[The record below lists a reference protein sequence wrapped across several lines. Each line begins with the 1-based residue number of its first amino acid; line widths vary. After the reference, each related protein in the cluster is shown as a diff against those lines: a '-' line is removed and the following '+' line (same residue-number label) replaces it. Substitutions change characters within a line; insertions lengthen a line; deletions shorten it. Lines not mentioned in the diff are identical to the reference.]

1 MIMGQLLKILSK
13 LVQVATLVIILLVI
27 LGSIFTHQ
35 VRSNVIALVDNLSS
49 SGLYGLAVAL
59 MLLYLMR
66 DTPRDIYKLIKAKGF
81 NKKFW
86 DSL

>member
-1 MIMGQLLKILSK
+1 MI
-13 LVQVATLVIILLVI
+13 II
-27 LGSIFTHQ
+27 GSIITQQ
-35 VRSNVIALVDNLSS
+35 VRSNVIELVNTLTNM
-49 SGLYGLAVAL
+49 GIIGFVVAFS
-59 MLLYLMR
+59 LLYLMR

>member
-1 MIMGQLLKILSK
+1 MEQLLKTLSK
-13 LVQVATLVIILLVI
+13 LLSLITLIIILLII

-66 DTPRDIYKLIKAKGF
+66 DTPKDIYKLIKAKGF

>member
-1 MIMGQLLKILSK
+1 MEQLLKTLSK
-13 LVQVATLVIILLVI
+13 LVKVATLVIILLVI

-35 VRSNVIALVDNLSS
+35 VRSNVVIALVDDLSS

>member
-1 MIMGQLLKILSK
+1 MEQLLKTLSK
-13 LVQVATLVIILLVI
+13 LVKVVTLVIILLII
-27 LGSIFTHQ
+27 LGSIFTHHI
-35 VRSNVIALVDNLSS
+35 RSNVIALVDNLSS

-59 MLLYLMR
+59 ILLYLMR
-66 DTPRDIYKLIKAKGF
+66 DTPKDIYKLIKAKGF